1 MRTKWQSSPAFGDS
15 AEKVLKGNRSVG
27 DDRVTFWEILLDLSR
42 RVYPGSHHS
51 VPLYFCSRLGIS
63 CVRWRTMPE
72 RGWSSRDLLPALERP
87 AFYCRRVRG
96 GELVPA
102 MSELL
107 RKSVRWAAFIGFVTA
122 LMAMVMTVVS
132 TALLNGVSWSGGLLV
147 VLVIVAINVVFDM
160 LGTAAAAG
168 TERPFHAMAAK
179 KVPGARHAIAI
190 LRRADQFSNFC
201 NDVIG
206 DICGIISGAAA
217 FAVVGSLVM
226 DVGGDRTVW
235 DVFLV
240 SVISALT
247 VGWKALGKT
256 LSIHY
261 ANPII
266 FQVGKL
272 FFFLEDKL
280 HIRLFNAKN
289 NRKRKRKRGVSRAP
303 RKD

>member
-1 MRTKWQSSPAFGDS
+1 
-15 AEKVLKGNRSVG
+15 
-27 DDRVTFWEILLDLSR
+27 
-42 RVYPGSHHS
+42 
-51 VPLYFCSRLGIS
+51 
-63 CVRWRTMPE
+63 MPE

-87 AFYCRRVRG
+87 AFYCRQVRG
-96 GELVPA
+96 WELVPV
-102 MSELL
+102 MDELL
-107 RKSVRWAAFIGFVTA
+107 KKSLRWATFIGFLTA
-122 LMAMVMTVVS
+122 LMAMLLSVIS
-132 TALLNGVSWSGGLLV
+132 TALLNGMSWSGGLLV
-147 VLVIVAINVVFDM
+147 VLVIVVINVLFDM
-160 LGTAAAAG
+160 LGTAAAAAI
-168 TERPFHAMAAK
+168 ERPFHAMAAK
-179 KVPGARHAIAI
+179 KVPGARHAIGI

-217 FAVVGSLVM
+217 FAVVGSLVT
-226 DVGGDRTVW
+226 DVGGERTVW
-235 DVFLV
+235 DVLIV
-240 SVISALT
+240 SIISALT

-272 FFFLEDKL
+272 FYFMEEKF
-280 HIRLFNAKN
+280 HIPLFNVKN

>member
-1 MRTKWQSSPAFGDS
+1 
-15 AEKVLKGNRSVG
+15 
-27 DDRVTFWEILLDLSR
+27 
-42 RVYPGSHHS
+42 
-51 VPLYFCSRLGIS
+51 
-63 CVRWRTMPE
+63 
-72 RGWSSRDLLPALERP
+72 
-87 AFYCRRVRG
+87 
-96 GELVPA
+96 

-107 RKSVRWAAFIGFVTA
+107 RKSLRWATFIGLVTA
-122 LMAMVMTVVS
+122 LLAMLMTVVS
-132 TALLNGVSWSGGLLV
+132 TALLNGVSWLGGLLV
-147 VLVIVAINVVFDM
+147 VLVIVVVNVIFDM

-217 FAVVGSLVM
+217 FAVVGSLATE
-226 DVGGDRTVW
+226 VGGNRTAW

-256 LSIHY
+256 LSIRY
-261 ANPII
+261 ANSIL

-272 FFFLEDKL
+272 FYFLEDKL
-280 HIRLFNAKN
+280 HIQ
-289 NRKRKRKRGVSRAP
+289 VV
-303 RKD
+303 

>member
-1 MRTKWQSSPAFGDS
+1 M
-15 AEKVLKGNRSVG
+15 LMSV
-27 DDRVTFWEILLDLSR
+27 I
-42 RVYPGSHHS
+42 
-51 VPLYFCSRLGIS
+51 
-63 CVRWRTMPE
+63 
-72 RGWSSRDLLPALERP
+72 
-87 AFYCRRVRG
+87 
-96 GELVPA
+96 
-102 MSELL
+102 
-107 RKSVRWAAFIGFVTA
+107 
-122 LMAMVMTVVS
+122 S
-132 TALLNGVSWSGGLLV
+132 TALLNGVSWKGGLLV
-147 VLVIVAINVVFDM
+147 VLVIVAINVIFDM

-179 KVPGARHAIAI
+179 KVPGARHAIGI

-226 DVGGDRTVW
+226 DAGGNRTVW
-235 DVFLV
+235 DVLMV

-256 LSIHY
+256 LSIRY
-261 ANPII
+261 ANSII

-272 FFFLEDKL
+272 FYFLEDKF
-280 HIRLFNAKN
+280 HIPLFNVKN

-303 RKD
+303 RKN